1 MIGLRI
7 ACLVKPVP
15 DPEYYNKITIDPVR
29 GTLNREGIPVVMNPT
44 DKHALEESI
53 RIKESLGG
61 EVVIFSMAPDDAAGI
76 LKEGLAMGADEA
88 YLLSDRAFAGADTLA
103 TSYTLAKALERF
115 GPFDIVLSGN
125 ESADG
130 STSQVPM
137 QVGVWLS
144 LPALAGIIRMEY
156 GDKFAVWCD
165 SEGGKIRYE
174 VMLPAVLAVKRAINQ
189 PRYTGIKGIMAARN
203 KKVNMVR
210 AADLD
215 PEQGRIGLEGSP
227 TRAGKIVV
235 PDIARKG
242 ERIYGSPDEIA
253 QRVTTE
259 LRKAG
264 VIREGM
270 V

>member
-1 MIGLRI
+1 MKI
-7 ACLVKPVP
+7 ACMVKPVP

-29 GTLNREGIPVVMNPT
+29 GTLNRAGIPVVMNPT
-44 DKHALEESI
+44 DRNALEEAI
-53 RIKESLGG
+53 RIKEKLGG

-76 LKEGLAMGADEA
+76 LKDGLAMGADEA

-130 STSQVPM
+130 STGQVPV

-144 LPALAGIIRMEY
+144 VPALAGIVRIEY
-156 GDKFAVWCD
+156 DDKLTVWCD
-165 SEGGKIRYE
+165 SEGGRVRYE
-174 VMLPAVLAVKRAINQ
+174 VIPPVVLAVKRAVNQ

-203 KKVNMVR
+203 KRVNIIR
-210 AADLD
+210 AVDLD
-215 PEQGRIGLEGSP
+215 LEQDRIGLEGSP
-227 TRAGKIVV
+227 TRAGKIVIL
-235 PDIARKG
+235 DIARKG
-242 ERIYGSPDEIA
+242 ERIDQSPDKIA
-253 QRVTTE
+253 QRVVAE

-270 V
+270 I